1 MKNLILFIFILSAS
15 QFLAQQ
21 DKSVSMWSQSPMMYN
36 AGAVATG
43 EEDMSF
49 FTNFRYQW
57 FTIGNQPMRTNILN
71 ASFKIPDGF
80 LGSNNFGIGINAV
93 NDQTGDVGLMTT
105 AVSVPINYTMALDR
119 RNKLSVGVSPGFYQ
133 QGFNAS
139 LQTWENQWTGS
150 GFSNSISSEPS
161 LNDSYATIDISTGVF
176 YQHTLRNKT
185 SIYGGVGLNHLTKQK
200 VNFSFAGDRLYMQTV
215 VHAGANI
222 FTRKRDLRIQPQLMY
237 FKTGPGSNLIG
248 GISLE
253 HILKEGSAITN
264 INKTV
269 TVNYGFYYRYRDAL
283 VTTFGFKF
291 KGFRMGVAF
300 DANLSYFNQ
309 ATNSLGG
316 FEVYLKTL
324 HLYKKSNK
332 RDKIL

>member
-1 MKNLILFIFILSAS
+1 MKKLTLFIILLSTG
-15 QFLAQQ
+15 QILAQQ

-36 AGAVATG
+36 AATVATG
-43 EEDMSF
+43 DEDVSF

-57 FTIGNQPMRTNILN
+57 FTVGNKPMRTNILN

-93 NDQTGDVGLMTT
+93 NDQTGDIGLMTT
-105 AVSVPINYTMALDR
+105 AVSVPISYTIALDR
-119 RNKLSVGVSPGFYQ
+119 RNKLSVGISPGFYQ
-133 QGFNAS
+133 QGYDAG
-139 LQTWENQWTGS
+139 LQTWENQWTGG
-150 GFSNSISSEPS
+150 GFNGTGSEPS
-161 LNDSYATIDISTGVF
+161 LNDSYATIDMSTGVF

-185 SIYGGVGLNHLTKQK
+185 SIYGGFGLNHITKQK
-200 VNFSFAGDRLYMQTV
+200 INFSFSGDRLYMQTV

-222 FTRKRDLRIQPQLMY
+222 FTRKRDLRIQPHIMY
-237 FKTGPGSNLIG
+237 FKAGPGSNLIG

-269 TVNYGFYYRYRDAL
+269 TINYGFYYRYRDAL
-283 VTTFGFKF
+283 VTTFGFKI
-291 KGFRMGVAF
+291 KGFRVGVAF

-316 FEVYLKTL
+316 FEIYLKTL
-324 HLYKKSNK
+324 HLYKNSNK

>member
-1 MKNLILFIFILSAS
+1 MKNSVLILFILSS
-15 QFLAQQ
+15 GLFLAQQ

-43 EEDMSF
+43 EEDISL

-57 FTIGNQPMRTNILN
+57 LTVGNQPMRTNILN

-93 NDQTGDVGLMTT
+93 NDKTGDVGLMTT
-105 AVSVPINYTMALDR
+105 AISIPINYTMTLDR
-119 RNKLSVGVSPGFYQ
+119 RNKLSVGISPGYYQ

-139 LQTWENQWTGS
+139 LQTWENQWTGD
-150 GFSNSISSEPS
+150 GFNTNIISEPS
-161 LNDSYATIDISTGVF
+161 LNESYATIDISTGVF
-176 YQHTLRNKT
+176 YQHTLRNRT
-185 SIYGGVGLNHLTKQK
+185 SIYGGLGLNHLSKQK
-200 VNFSFAGDRLYMQTV
+200 INFSFAGDRLYMQTV
-215 VHAGANI
+215 FHMGANI
-222 FTRKRDLRIQPQLMY
+222 LPRKRDLRIQPQLMY
-237 FKTGPGSNLIG
+237 FRTGPGSNLIG
-248 GISLE
+248 GISME
-253 HILKEGSAITN
+253 HVLREGSNITN

-269 TVNYGFYYRYRDAL
+269 TVNYGFYYRHRDAL

-291 KGFRMGVAF
+291 KGLRMGVAF
-300 DANLSYFNQ
+300 DANLSYFSQ
-309 ATNSLGG
+309 ATNSIGG

-324 HLYKKSNK
+324 HLYKNSNK

>member
-1 MKNLILFIFILSAS
+1 MKKIAIVIILLGAGQVFS
-15 QFLAQQ
+15 QQ
-21 DKSVSMWSQSPMMYN
+21 DKSISMWSQSPMMYN

-43 EEDMSF
+43 EEDVSF

-57 FTIGNQPMRTNILN
+57 FTVGDKPMRTNIVN

-93 NDQTGDVGLMTT
+93 NDQTGDVGFTTT
-105 AVSVPINYTMALDR
+105 AISVPINYTMALDK
-119 RNKLSVGVSPGFYQ
+119 RNKLSIGVSPGFYQ
-133 QGFNAS
+133 QGYDATM
-139 LQTWENQWTGS
+139 QTWESQWTGG
-150 GFSNSISSEPS
+150 GFTGTTEPS
-161 LNDSYATIDISTGVF
+161 LTDSYSTIDISTGVF
-176 YQHTLRNKT
+176 YQHTLRNRT
-185 SIYGGVGLNHLTKQK
+185 SLYGGIGLNHITRQK
-200 VNFSFAGDRLYMQTV
+200 VNFSFTGDRLYMQTV
-215 VHAGANI
+215 AHLGANI
-222 FTRKRDLRIQPQLMY
+222 VTKKRDLRIQPQIMY

-253 HILKEGSAITN
+253 HVLKEGSAITN

-269 TVNYGFYYRYRDAL
+269 TVNYGFYYRYQDAL
-283 VTTFGFKF
+283 VTTFGFKI
-291 KGFRMGVAF
+291 KGFRMGVSF

-309 ATNSLGG
+309 ATNSLGA
-316 FEVYLKTL
+316 FEIYIKSL